1 MSENSAPAR
10 FIRLGIRAG
19 YLEAKRELEKR
30 GLDFPSH
37 PLVDKFM
44 MDAPKKHT
52 GPESE
57 TMVRAKELFAHPGRK
72 GVFGRGDIVDAR
84 AGWLIPRSE
93 VPPEAFGER
102 FVGVYIVPKELEAAW
117 GMVVVHPEL
126 VVVRHGVKPNIL
138 GGYFGVVDDFTIIP
152 NALADREGV
161 GKEMMR
167 SLVTLNRGGIFVIER
182 SEFTSLG
189 DYTQNHN
196 VVRAEHGPDIEL
208 EVVGVAKE

>member
-10 FIRLGIRAG
+10 FIRLGIMAG
-19 YLEAKRELEKR
+19 YLEAKKELEKR

-57 TMVRAKELFAHPGRK
+57 TVVRAKELFACPGRK
-72 GVFGRGDIVDAR
+72 GVFGRKDIVDVK
-84 AGWLIPRSE
+84 AGWLIPQSE
-93 VPPEAFGER
+93 VPHEAFGDK
-102 FVGVYIVPKELEAAW
+102 FVGLYIVPKELEEIW

-138 GGYFGVVDDFTIIP
+138 GGYFGVVDDSTKIP
-152 NALADREGV
+152 NALAEQKGA
-161 GKEMMR
+161 GEEMMR

-182 SEFTSLG
+182 SEFTSFG